1 MWNILR
7 TLKIRYLKKRQHKI
21 KQNNTQ
27 ATQLENEQSHDE
39 KSLRIRKSL
48 SLPGAQRL
56 PFPRLTVWE
65 AWGIRFLCYI
75 VVICYTEKET
85 IHQELSLSL
94 ESAHHL
100 SHPPGRN
107 LEPGKAVRKDF
118 YKDLRDSEPRN
129 RVMTLTCKIK
139 TNLILC
145 TLPLPSFHYKLRGGK
160 RLFSSI
166 TLAPLMKD
174 VLGNWNIIKV
184 ILYFFY

>member
-21 KQNNTQ
+21 KNKHTSNPIGKWAKPWQKVSLYREISPGFLGPCVPLSPACPSERPRVLVSCVTLRWFVTQ
-27 ATQLENEQSHDE
+27 KKKQFI
-39 KSLRIRKSL
+39 K
-48 SLPGAQRL
+48 P
-56 PFPRLTVWE
+56 
-65 AWGIRFLCYI
+65 
-75 VVICYTEKET
+75 
-85 IHQELSLSL
+85 SLSL

-100 SHPPGRN
+100 SHPLGRN
-107 LEPGKAVRKDF
+107 LELGKAVRKDF

-129 RVMTLTCKIK
+129 KVMTLTCKIK
-139 TNLILC
+139 TNLILF

>member
-1 MWNILR
+1 MSKAM
-7 TLKIRYLKKRQHKI
+7 T
-21 KQNNTQ
+21 
-27 ATQLENEQSHDE
+27 
-39 KSLRIRKSL
+39 KSLPVSGNLSRFLGPGVSL
-48 SLPGAQRL
+48 SPGWLSER
-56 PFPRLTVWE
+56 P
-65 AWGIRFLCYI
+65 GIFVSCVTLWWFVTQKKKQFI
-75 VVICYTEKET
+75 KS
-85 IHQELSLSL
+85 SLSL

-100 SHPPGRN
+100 SHPLGRN
-107 LEPGKAVRKDF
+107 LELGKAVRKDF

-145 TLPLPSFHYKLRGGK
+145 TLPLPSFHYKLRWGN